1 MSIGVS
7 EEKFMDSTP
16 NELEPYVEAFNLK
29 EKRKDCGRWQNGF
42 YTIAA
47 IASVIDKILSKNPT
61 VNYPDKPLTDSIKE
75 KHGKEFLTEEQKQ
88 KEINNFLMKLQLMQA
103 NFELNH
109 PKRKDEQKE

>member
-1 MSIGVS
+1 
-7 EEKFMDSTP
+7 MDSTP

>member
-16 NELEPYVEAFNLK
+16 NELEPYVEAFRLK
-29 EKRKDCGRWQNGF
+29 KKRKDCSQWQNGF

-61 VNYPDKPLTDSIKE
+61 VNYPDKPLTESIEEKNEKE
-75 KHGKEFLTEEQKQ
+75 LLTEDQKQ

-109 PKRKDEQKE
+109 PKNEDEQK